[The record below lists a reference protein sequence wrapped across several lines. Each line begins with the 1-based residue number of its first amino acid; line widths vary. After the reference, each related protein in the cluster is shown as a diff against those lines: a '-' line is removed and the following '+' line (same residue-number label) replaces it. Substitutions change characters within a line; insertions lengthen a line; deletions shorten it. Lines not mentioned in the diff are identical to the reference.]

1 MFLSFSLISLLY
13 SSSSLFY
20 CRNMKNIIPR
30 LYRSS
35 LYISII
41 IQHLYN
47 FLHSTQVASI
57 TVVKMVLS
65 IYIPTFHSSFLF
77 LKSLK
82 NLRSHLQ
89 VQFFVA
95 TVLLS
100 VWKGIETTANNAV
113 LKGLRV
119 LEEVVLFGTRD
130 APISPSPVIV
140 STTRP
145 LMVVICANDCSV
157 AASTIINV
165 SSFFSINTISF
176 LLVSCFLNIK
186 NYSLFLNL
194 YTAHLKLKIRASTAH
209 SPLN

>member
-1 MFLSFSLISLLY
+1 
-13 SSSSLFY
+13 
-20 CRNMKNIIPR
+20 MKNIIPR

-65 IYIPTFHSSFLF
+65 IYIPTFHSSLLF

-89 VQFFVA
+89 VQFLVA

-130 APISPSPVIV
+130 APISPSPVIA

-176 LLVSCFLNIK
+176 LLVSYFLNIK

>member
-1 MFLSFSLISLLY
+1 MFLSFLLISLLY

-41 IQHLYN
+41 VHHLYN

-65 IYIPTFHSSFLF
+65 IYIPTFHSSLLF

-89 VQFFVA
+89 VQFLVA

-100 VWKGIETTANNAV
+100 VWKGIETTANNEV
-113 LKGLRV
+113 LKCLSV

-130 APISPSPVIV
+130 APISPSPVIA

-176 LLVSCFLNIK
+176 LLVSYFLNIK